1 MAESEVVIDGQ
12 VFWERLSK
20 LHKAWHVRL
29 PPPHRPDLPPTRPRR
44 GSRYGGG
51 RAAVFF
57 APAASG
63 RQCLPAIAAG
73 ARAWLVALRPLLTH
87 CRHLL
92 AHHRRTH
99 AGKMAFSRVRTLS

>member
-29 PPPHRPDLPPTRPRR
+29 PPPHRPDLPPSRPRR